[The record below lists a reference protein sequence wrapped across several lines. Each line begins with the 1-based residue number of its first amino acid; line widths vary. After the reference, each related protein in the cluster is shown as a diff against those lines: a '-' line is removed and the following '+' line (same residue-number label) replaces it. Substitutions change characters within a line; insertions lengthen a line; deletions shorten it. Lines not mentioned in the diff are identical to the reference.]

1 MMTVEERIALRDEL
15 FIEFIKLKIIVFS
28 SKYKGY
34 IYTNK
39 RIIKEKIAKESD
51 IVIQYNKYV
60 SEFKSENEAL
70 YCLRCQDDYTN
81 HLCPIC
87 GNFAE
92 FYSDGYN
99 CNKYR
104 VTCNQIKCRESL
116 ANSETANKKR
126 IETNQN
132 KYGKDNT
139 FQVEEFKQKAE
150 DTKERL
156 YNDRYFTNRKKARNT
171 NRERYG
177 VDWYSQTEEFLEK
190 AKESNQRER
199 GCDWPAQ
206 DPIIV
211 ARQRETYFKNHTFEN
226 PIIAEECQFIFDQIK
241 EGLQLVDVYSNNK
254 YFEQFVQ
261 LSFINKNRL
270 LQFGELAE
278 LFDCK
283 NQTIGRRIHEL
294 ELEEYFDIKVSKLE
308 LQFRDFLID
317 NGYVEKDDFTRYN
330 HILKT
335 QIDTLQEI
343 DFLIPDHKLCFEIN
357 DIMNHNIKE
366 KDSMYHYNKTLMAKD
381 QYNLRLIHLW
391 EWEVTDTVLWNKMQN
406 WILHLLNQ
414 NKIQLDIFE
423 DDNYDIRR
431 IDKEELL
438 IFLNNYS
445 INLYQEFNDCIG
457 IYYKDDLIEVL
468 SFKGNILS
476 IYVKFGYELIK
487 GTKEIIQSYIIQK
500 NLDYIFTYVDLSKF
514 TGKTLEN
521 IGFKLIQYQE
531 PAILSEFYTTSK
543 RKRIYNCGYN
553 IYMYSCF

>member
-1 MMTVEERIALRDEL
+1 MTVEERISLRDEL

-28 SKYKGY
+28 PKHKGY
-34 IYTNK
+34 MYTNK

-51 IVIQYNKYV
+51 VIIQYNKYV
-60 SEFKSENEAL
+60 SEFRSENEAL

-104 VTCNQIKCRESL
+104 VTCNQVKCHESL

-156 YNDRYFTNRKKARNT
+156 YNDRYFTNRKKARDT

-226 PIIAEECQFIFDQIK
+226 PIIIEECQLIFNQIK

-294 ELEEYFDIKVSKLE
+294 ELEEYFDIRVSKLE
-308 LQFRDFLID
+308 LQFRDFLIA
-317 NGYVEKDDFTRYN
+317 NNYKEKDDFTRYN

-335 QIDTLQEI
+335 STNTLQEI

-357 DIMNHNIKE
+357 DLMNHNIKE
-366 KDSMYHYNKTLMAKD
+366 KDSTYHYNKILMARD
-381 QYNLRLIHLW
+381 QYNLRLIHIW
-391 EWEVTDTVLWNKMQN
+391 EWELTDDILWNKLQK

-414 NKIQLDIFE
+414 NKIQLNIF
-423 DDNYDIRR
+423 DNNNNYDIRR
-431 IDKEELL
+431 VNKEEQSE
-438 IFLNNYS
+438 FLNKYS
-445 INLYQEFNDCIG
+445 ITLYQESDTCLG
-457 IYYKDDLIEVL
+457 IYHNNELIQTI
-468 SFKGNILS
+468 SFKDNILS
-476 IYVKFGYELIK
+476 ICVKFGYELIK
-487 GTKEIIQSYIIQK
+487 GTKEVIQSYMKYK
-500 NLDYIFTYVDLSKF
+500 NLDYILTYTDLSKF
-514 TGKTLEN
+514 TGKTFEN
-521 IGFKLIQYQE
+521 IGFKLISYKE
-531 PAILSEFYTTSK
+531 PDILFQSYTTNK
-543 RKRIYNCGYN
+543 RLCLYNCGHNVYK
-553 IYMYSCF
+553 YSCF

>member
-1 MMTVEERIALRDEL
+1 MTVEERITLRDEL

-28 SKYKGY
+28 PKYKGY

-39 RIIKEKIAKESD
+39 RMIKEKVAKESD
-51 IVIQYNKYV
+51 VIIQYNKYV
-60 SEFKSENEAL
+60 SEFRSENEAL

-81 HLCPIC
+81 HICPIC

-104 VTCNQIKCRESL
+104 VTCNQVKCHESL
-116 ANSETANKKR
+116 ANSEAANKKR

-156 YNDRYFTNRKKARNT
+156 YNDRYFTNRKKARDT

-211 ARQRETYFKNHTFEN
+211 ARQRETYFKNHKVN
-226 PIIAEECQFIFDQIK
+226 NLIITEECQFIFDQIK
-241 EGLQLVDVYSNNK
+241 EGLHLIDVYSNNE
-254 YFEQFVQ
+254 YFKEFIK
-261 LSFINKNRL
+261 LSVIIKNRL

-278 LFDCK
+278 LFGYE
-283 NQTIGRRIHEL
+283 NQTIGRRIHDL
-294 ELEEYFDIKVSKLE
+294 ELEEYFDIRVSKLE
-308 LQFRDFLID
+308 LQFKAFLIS
-317 NGYVEKDDFTRYN
+317 NNYKEKNDFIRHN

-335 QIDTLQEI
+335 STNTLQEI
-343 DFLIPDHKLCFEIN
+343 DFLLPQYNLCFEIN
-357 DIMNHNIKE
+357 DLMNHNIKE
-366 KDSMYHYNKTLMAKD
+366 KDSTYHYNKILMTRD
-381 QYNLRLIHLW
+381 QYNLRLIHIW
-391 EWEVTDTVLWNKMQN
+391 EWELTDDILWNKLQK

-414 NKIQLDIFE
+414 NKIQLNIFDNNDI
-423 DDNYDIRR
+423 YDIKRVN
-431 IDKEELL
+431 KEEQLE
-438 IFLNNYS
+438 FLNKYS
-445 INLYQEFNDCIG
+445 ITPYQESDVYLG
-457 IYYKDDLIEVL
+457 IYHNNELIQTI
-468 SFKGNILS
+468 SFKDNILS
-476 IYVKFGYELIK
+476 ICIKFGYKLIK
-487 GTKEIIQSYIIQK
+487 GTKEVIQSYMKYK
-500 NLDYIFTYVDLSKF
+500 NLDYILTYTDLSKF
-514 TGKTLEN
+514 TGKTFEN
-521 IGFKLIQYQE
+521 IGFKLISYKE
-531 PAILSEFYTTSK
+531 PDILFQSYTTNK
-543 RKRIYNCGYN
+543 RLCLYNCGHNVYK
-553 IYMYSCF
+553 YSCF